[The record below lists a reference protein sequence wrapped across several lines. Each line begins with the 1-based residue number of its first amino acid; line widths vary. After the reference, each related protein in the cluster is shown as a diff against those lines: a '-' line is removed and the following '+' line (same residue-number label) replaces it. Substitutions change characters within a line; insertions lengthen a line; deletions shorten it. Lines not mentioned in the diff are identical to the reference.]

1 MTSPIPPDVRTLVAA
16 VLEELG
22 RGPHTVGESIPST
35 CRIADVLRI
44 LNISA
49 ATFFA
54 QRKRGTFPIPEL
66 EPPIDSS
73 PRFDGRLV
81 QAYLDG
87 RLAAGSRRRAR

>member
-1 MTSPIPPDVRTLVAA
+1 MTTPLPADVRAIVEQ
-16 VLEELG
+16 VLEQLG
-22 RGPHTVGESIPST
+22 RGPHTVGERIPSV

-44 LNISA
+44 LNLTP

-66 EPPIDSS
+66 EPAIDSS

-87 RLAAGSRRRAR
+87 RLAKGRRR